1 MTSERKQFLYSL
13 RDYSGSHHT
22 GQFLASEIKT
32 VLNDIGVNKF
42 VAIVSDNGS
51 NVKLAWE
58 MITAE
63 YPYII
68 NVQCI
73 AHYLNLITKSI
84 MGKC

>member
-1 MTSERKQFLYSL
+1 MTSERKQFLYCL

-32 VLNDIGVNKF
+32 VLNNIGANKF
-42 VAIVSDNGS
+42 IAIISDNGS
-51 NVKLAWE
+51 NVKLARE
-58 MITAE
+58 MITTE

-68 NVQCI
+68 NVRCI

-84 MGKC
+84 LGE